1 VKLIQ
6 EKYVDEKF
14 IQKIVVGRA
23 GRMCG
28 LFKRGYNGGIVRSI
42 IETEGRVAWFIFHGI
57 HR

>member
-42 IETEGRVAWFIFHGI
+42 TETAGR
-57 HR
+57 